1 MKRILATAALLVL
14 SGSSLAAELSPAQ
27 VYRAASPSV
36 VLVWAADA
44 KGKDLQQGSGV
55 VIDNGLVV
63 SNCHVVNA
71 GPALSV
77 ETKGRRYSATLD
89 AREQSRDLCTL
100 RVEGLNAPPARIGN
114 SAAAEIGERVYA
126 IGAPQGFD
134 LTLSDGLLSGR
145 RGKGEVQ
152 LLQTSAP
159 ISPGSSGGGL
169 FNSSGELIGITT
181 LITVDAQQVNFAVP
195 VESVMFVATR
205 PNRDARSTKAAVRR
219 LSTALRQDG
228 DWVTVYNNPEQ
239 VRVELD
245 MDTINAHDRVVT
257 VAQRNTYATPRAFGG
272 ITGVSQVLQVRR
284 YDCAARATE
293 LGAYE
298 LLDADRNTL
307 LSNRDD
313 LGLRSPIASGSTNEP
328 SFEAVCEPYLR

>member
-1 MKRILATAALLVL
+1 MKLILAIALATLT
-14 SGSSLAAELSPAQ
+14 GNSLAAELSPAQ
-27 VYRAASPSV
+27 VYRTASPSV

-44 KGKDLQQGSGV
+44 KGNDLQQGSGV
-55 VIDNGLVV
+55 VIDSGLVV
-63 SNCHVVNA
+63 SNCHVVTA
-71 GPALSV
+71 GPALFV
-77 ETKGRRYSATLD
+77 ETKGRRYPATLD

-100 RVEGLNAPPARIGN
+100 RVEGLHAPAARVGN
-114 SAAAEIGERVYA
+114 STGAEIGERVYA

-145 RGKGEVQ
+145 RGKGDVQ

-169 FNSSGELIGITT
+169 FNSAAELIGITT

-195 VESVMFVATR
+195 VESVMSVATST
-205 PNRDARSTKAAVRR
+205 NRDARPAKPAVRK
-219 LSTALRQDG
+219 LSPSLRQDG
-228 DWVTVYNNPEQ
+228 DWVTIYNNPEQ

-245 MDTINAHDRVVT
+245 MDTIVAQGRIVT
-257 VAQRNTYATPRAFGG
+257 VAQRNTYTTPRAFGG

-298 LLDADRNTL
+298 LLDSEQNTL

-313 LGLRSPIASGSTNEP
+313 LGLRSPITTGSTNEP
-328 SFEAVCEPYLR
+328 PFEAVCEPFLR